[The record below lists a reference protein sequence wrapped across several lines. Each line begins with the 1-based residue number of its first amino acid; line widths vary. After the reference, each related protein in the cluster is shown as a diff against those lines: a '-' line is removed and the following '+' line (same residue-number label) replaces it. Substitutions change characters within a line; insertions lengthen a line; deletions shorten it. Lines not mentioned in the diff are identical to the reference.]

1 MWPAGAAFGLGHVAA
16 LCGTSY
22 RFGGVG
28 QFWIIR
34 GGEFSMQAEAT
45 EINTM
50 FGEIRGML
58 YDH

>member
-1 MWPAGAAFGLGHVAA
+1 MWPTGAAFGLGHVAA
-16 LCGTSY
+16 FSGTSY
-22 RFGGVG
+22 RFRGVG
-28 QFWIIR
+28 QFWITR
-34 GGEFSMQAEAT
+34 GGEFSMQAEAD